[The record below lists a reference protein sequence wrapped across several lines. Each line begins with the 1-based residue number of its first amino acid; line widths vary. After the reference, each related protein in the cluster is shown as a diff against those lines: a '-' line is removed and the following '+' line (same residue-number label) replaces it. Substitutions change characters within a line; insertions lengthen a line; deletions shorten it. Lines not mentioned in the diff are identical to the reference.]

1 MPCPA
6 YLCYLNKQDPK
17 SPRSGRKTGAGNEAR
32 TRDLNLGKVAL
43 YQLSYSRMKLRILR
57 SCHTESSPDGIPGMN
72 THVIALYCQPFE
84 EPGPS
89 L

>member
-1 MPCPA
+1 
-6 YLCYLNKQDPK
+6 
-17 SPRSGRKTGAGNEAR
+17 
-32 TRDLNLGKVAL
+32 
-43 YQLSYSRMKLRILR
+43 MKLRILR